1 MRASVFHER
10 GKDASQ
16 MIKSSLRLRGEKGVT
31 EPFGEVAVML
41 CPQNLIAEISVE
53 GAALKGFDLL

>member
-1 MRASVFHER
+1 
-10 GKDASQ
+10 